1 MRSRTFHAPSLE
13 IFSIPYS
20 CRDFKNYFAKCCVL
34 VCVCVCV
41 GVGGGGGGGY
51 QCFMYGACMVPVFDV
66 SVTVYDSDRAV
77 FKFM

>member
-66 SVTVYDSDRAV
+66 SVTV

>member
-1 MRSRTFHAPSLE
+1 MRSRTFHDPES
-13 IFSIPYS
+13 
-20 CRDFKNYFAKCCVL
+20 RDFKNYFAKCCVL